1 MAIKWYPYNSTAQLS
16 AHFNVSEFRCKC
28 GGTHNI
34 AVDTN
39 LVNMLETIFTK
50 MKCSKAIISSGYRC
64 AKHDRTVGGY
74 GSGPHVD
81 GVAADVCFYDKNNKP
96 INTKIISC
104 IAQDMGFKGI
114 ANITWDYQWIHLDN
128 KGRIY
133 RGNEI
138 YGYNTVTS
146 DFYKYYG
153 ITAEQVRKVTGE
165 TATVQQPA
173 QQTTTTPVNN
183 KDKQKTIEYPLNK
196 YDAQIKELQQVFRQ
210 KGYVID
216 IDGYF
221 GPKTYEVCKKF
232 TIEKN
237 DRGPLTSWVQ
247 RRLNALGYNCGIA
260 DGIAGNNTMNAIAS
274 FQKAKGLGV
283 GYLGGTDWVYLCG
296 GTIK

>member
-1 MAIKWYPYNSTAQLS
+1 MAIKWYPYNSTQKLS
-16 AHFNVSEFRCKC
+16 AHFSANEFRCKC
-28 GGTHNI
+28 GGTHSTAI
-34 AVDTN
+34 DTD
-39 LVNMLETIFTK
+39 LVNMLETLFTK

-64 AKHDRTVGGY
+64 AAHDRAVGGY
-74 GSGPHVD
+74 GSGPHPEGKAVD
-81 GVAADVCFYDKNNKP
+81 ICFYGKDGKA
-96 INTKIISC
+96 ISTKIISC

-114 ANITWDYQWIHLDN
+114 ANITWDYQWIHLDV

-153 ITAEQVRKVTGE
+153 ITADQVRAVTGE
-165 TATVQQPA
+165 SAPTPA
-173 QQTTTTPVNN
+173 QQTPVNN
-183 KDKQKTIEYPLNK
+183 KDKKKTINYPTNK
-196 YDAQIKELQQVFRQ
+196 YDAQIKELQQIFRQ

-216 IDGYF
+216 MDGYF

-247 RRLNALGYNCGIA
+247 RRLNSLGYNCGIA
-260 DGIAGNNTMNAIAS
+260 DGIAGTSTMNAIAS

-283 GYLGGTDWVYLCG
+283 GYLGGTDWVWLCG
-296 GTIK
+296 GTIA